1 MKANSPDTF
10 DTENVDDEAFLGVLS
25 SRALYGGRGIGYS
38 IYVTDKRLV
47 AAYRGKFHL
56 VYPFVLFPL
65 YVISFLQL
73 IIFGFGYLPEGR
85 ERETKMSTRLKEIDN
100 KDFEVFKS
108 EVERIV
114 ITKPSDFH
122 SGVLLI
128 NKVDGHEFRI
138 RILPGVFTRS
148 QFAMLSML
156 LEQFCNGPKVRVS
169 VETTILKPDSQKM
182 EKSG

>member
-1 MKANSPDTF
+1 MKANGPDTF

-25 SRALYGGRGIGYS
+25 SRALCGGRGIGYS

-73 IIFGFGYLPEGR
+73 IIYGFGYLPEG
-85 ERETKMSTRLKEIDN
+85 ETKMSTRLKEIDN
-100 KDFEVFKS
+100 KDFEVLRS

-114 ITKPSDFH
+114 
-122 SGVLLI
+122 
-128 NKVDGHEFRI
+128 
-138 RILPGVFTRS
+138 
-148 QFAMLSML
+148 
-156 LEQFCNGPKVRVS
+156 
-169 VETTILKPDSQKM
+169 
-182 EKSG
+182 

>member
-47 AAYRGKFHL
+47 PAYRVTFHL

-73 IIFGFGYLPEGR
+73 IIFGFGYFREGS
-85 ERETKMSTRLKEIDN
+85 ERETKMLTRLKEIDK
-100 KDFEVFKS
+100 KDFELFNSAVD
-108 EVERIV
+108 RIV
-114 ITKPSDFH
+114 ITKPSD
-122 SGVLLI
+122 
-128 NKVDGHEFRI
+128 
-138 RILPGVFTRS
+138 
-148 QFAMLSML
+148 
-156 LEQFCNGPKVRVS
+156 
-169 VETTILKPDSQKM
+169 
-182 EKSG
+182 

>member
-1 MKANSPDTF
+1 MKADCTDTVH
-10 DTENVDDEAFLGVLS
+10 TENVDDEAFLGVLS
-25 SRALYGGRGIGYS
+25 SRALCGRRGIGYS

-73 IIFGFGYLPEGR
+73 IIYGFGYLPEG
-85 ERETKMSTRLKEIDN
+85 RETKMSTRLKEIDN

-114 ITKPSDFH
+114 VTKPSDFH
-122 SGVLLI
+122 SGVVFI
-128 NKVDGHEFRI
+128 KKVGGPEFKI

-148 QFAMLSML
+148 QFALLSML

>member
-1 MKANSPDTF
+1 MKANGPDTF

-25 SRALYGGRGIGYS
+25 SRALCGRRGIGYS

-73 IIFGFGYLPEGR
+73 IIYGFGYLPEGR

-114 ITKPSDFH
+114 ITKP
-122 SGVLLI
+122 
-128 NKVDGHEFRI
+128 R
-138 RILPGVFTRS
+138 
-148 QFAMLSML
+148 
-156 LEQFCNGPKVRVS
+156 
-169 VETTILKPDSQKM
+169 
-182 EKSG
+182 

>member
-1 MKANSPDTF
+1 MKANGPDTF

-25 SRALYGGRGIGYS
+25 SRALSGGRGIGYS

-85 ERETKMSTRLKEIDN
+85 ERETKMLTRLKEIDN

-108 EVERIV
+108 EVDRIV
-114 ITKPSDFH
+114 ITKPSDFT
-122 SGVLLI
+122 SGVVLIKKVVGPEFLRIISFLVCCLHFRAKSCSPARNCRGSELLLF
-128 NKVDGHEFRI
+128 KESKLR
-138 RILPGVFTRS
+138 RR
-148 QFAMLSML
+148 
-156 LEQFCNGPKVRVS
+156 
-169 VETTILKPDSQKM
+169 
-182 EKSG
+182 